1 MALKDNLEVLISKQQ
16 IAEKVQELGTKI
28 AKDFKGEDLTLVC
41 VLKGSSVFFADL
53 IRAIDLD
60 INIDFI
66 AVSSY
71 GNTMASGGEV
81 RLIKDLDESAKGKNI
96 IIIEDIVDSGFTL
109 NYLVDLLSARGP
121 KSLKICTLLDKP
133 SRRKAEVLPD
143 YVGFQIPDKFVVGY
157 GLDYAEKY
165 RNLSDICVLK
175 N

>member
-16 IAEKVQELGTKI
+16 IEEKAIELGRKI
-28 AKDFKGEDLTLVC
+28 AKDFKGEDVTLVC

-81 RLIKDLDESAKGKNI
+81 KLIKDLDESAKGKNI
-96 IIIEDIVDSGFTL
+96 IIVEDIIDSGFTL
-109 NYLVDLLSARGP
+109 NYLVNLLSTRSP

-133 SRRKAEVLPD
+133 SRRKAKVQPD

-165 RNLSDICVLK
+165 RNLPEICVLK